1 MRYALYNPLSTKSL
15 SKEQLEVKLK
25 EIDSTK
31 QYEFIDVTTVTDRK
45 AFFDNLKESDDVVI
59 CGGDGTLNKMVNSYD
74 FENFRHDIYLYK
86 SGNGNDFLRDV
97 NQFKQDF
104 ILLNPYIVNLPKVTV
119 NGETYKFL
127 NGVGFGID
135 GMVCVVSDKMKA
147 EGKKD
152 INYTTLS
159 IKLLLTKYKRV
170 NCKVTVDGTSYEF
183 KNVYLASTMNGQYYG
198 GGMLAAP
205 SQDRLSSEVTVCIW
219 HDFNN
224 LTALM
229 AFPSIFKG
237 EHVKKVK
244 KVTVLKGKEVY
255 VEFDKPTALQIDGE
269 SFDNIISYKVVK

>member
-15 SKEQLEVKLK
+15 SKEELEVKLK
-25 EIDSTK
+25 EINSEVE
-31 QYEFIDVTTVTDRK
+31 YEFVDVTTIEDRK
-45 AFFDNLKESDDVVI
+45 AFLDGLKENDDIVI

-74 FENFRHDIYLYK
+74 FEKFEHNVYLYK
-86 SGNGNDFLRDV
+86 TGNGNDFLRDV
-97 NQFKQDF
+97 NQFNQDF

-119 NGETYKFL
+119 EGKEYKFL

-135 GMVCVVSDKMKA
+135 GLVCLVSDTMKA
-147 EGKKD
+147 KGKKN

-170 NCKVTVDGTSYEF
+170 NCKVTVDGVNYEF

-198 GGMLAAP
+198 GGMQAAP
-205 SQDRLSSEVTVCIW
+205 GQDRLSDEVTVCVW
-219 HDFNN
+219 HDFNS

-237 EHVKKVK
+237 EHVKKEK
-244 KVTVLKGKEVY
+244 KVKVLKGKEVY

-269 SFDNIISYKVVK
+269 SFDNITSYKVIK

>member
-1 MRYALYNPLSTKSL
+1 
-15 SKEQLEVKLK
+15 
-25 EIDSTK
+25 
-31 QYEFIDVTTVTDRK
+31 
-45 AFFDNLKESDDVVI
+45 
-59 CGGDGTLNKMVNSYD
+59 
-74 FENFRHDIYLYK
+74 
-86 SGNGNDFLRDV
+86 
-97 NQFKQDF
+97 
-104 ILLNPYIVNLPKVTV
+104 
-119 NGETYKFL
+119 
-127 NGVGFGID
+127 
-135 GMVCVVSDKMKA
+135 MKA

-244 KVTVLKGKEVY
+244 KVTVLKGKEVC

-269 SFDNIISYKVVK
+269 SFDNITSYKVVK

>member
-1 MRYALYNPLSTKSL
+1 M
-15 SKEQLEVKLK
+15 
-25 EIDSTK
+25 
-31 QYEFIDVTTVTDRK
+31 
-45 AFFDNLKESDDVVI
+45 
-59 CGGDGTLNKMVNSYD
+59 
-74 FENFRHDIYLYK
+74 
-86 SGNGNDFLRDV
+86 
-97 NQFKQDF
+97 
-104 ILLNPYIVNLPKVTV
+104 
-119 NGETYKFL
+119 
-127 NGVGFGID
+127 
-135 GMVCVVSDKMKA
+135 
-147 EGKKD
+147 
-152 INYTTLS
+152 
-159 IKLLLTKYKRV
+159 
-170 NCKVTVDGTSYEF
+170 TVDGTSYEF

-269 SFDNIISYKVVK
+269 SFDNITSYKVVK